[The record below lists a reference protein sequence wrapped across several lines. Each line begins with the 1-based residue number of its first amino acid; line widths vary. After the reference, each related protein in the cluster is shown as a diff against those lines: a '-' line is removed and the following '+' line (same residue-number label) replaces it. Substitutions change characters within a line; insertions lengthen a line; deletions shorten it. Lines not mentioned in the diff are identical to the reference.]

1 MKRTVMM
8 LATAAVGLMGLGAV
22 VQPTAGGSPVAVAAN
37 VEGVCQPSDEHRY
50 PTATTASL
58 TVTAPTGFEI
68 TGYCVKAGSVNNG
81 DGPEVTTLTTP
92 TSSVTISHSS
102 GKNISHYVIYLAPV
116 PPPAD
121 VAAPTA
127 EPVFTSPTCDVA
139 GSFVAPESPD
149 APEDSTTT
157 ENGVITISVV
167 AKPGFVGSGDPGP
180 WTKPVAELEQLTGE
194 DCEETPP
201 PDDTEVDSAGPV
213 PPTTPPAQA
222 VRTAATP
229 TQASA
234 PVDPAP
240 ASLPATGSSS
250 WALAGAALA
259 AIAAGLLLT
268 RLSRRPD
275 EQVV

>member
-37 VEGVCQPSDEHRY
+37 VDGVCQPSDEHRF

-58 TVTAPTGFEI
+58 TVTAPAGFEI

-102 GKNISHYVIYLAPV
+102 GKDISHYVIYVAPV

-121 VAAPTA
+121 VPAPTV
-127 EPVFTSPTCDVA
+127 EPVLTSPTCDVA
-139 GSFVAPESPD
+139 GSFVAPESTD
-149 APEDSTTT
+149 ALEYSTTT
-157 ENGVITISVV
+157 ENGVITVSVV
-167 AKPGFVGSGDPGP
+167 AKPGFVVSGDPGP
-180 WTKPVAELEQLTGE
+180 WTKAVSELEQLTGE

-250 WALAGAALA
+250 WALAGAAVA

-275 EQVV
+275 EQIV